1 MLDLPTQEIQ
11 NDFLNELKG
20 YIPELMV
27 LTSKLETS
35 PGDKNELS
43 ELHRLVHTVRGAS
56 SLVKLNALSSVAS
69 ELESL
74 IEDIL
79 EHRQNLEKEVIEVIQ
94 IALNYFDKY
103 SVDNESQDLQETD
116 RIAEIIASLNRMR
129 RPESDDA
136 KAEITDLTTPS
147 ILDDF
152 DIPGLSKEDTA
163 ISDLMLND
171 DFIDNDSVLESSND
185 GLDFFESDGICIED
199 DDLENLYGDISEE
212 ENVFED
218 QSNEDTEDDIV
229 ELPQEELLEGFYQE
243 AEEHFQTLGDA
254 MNALETQ
261 IHAKTQL
268 TPTHKELLRLIRR
281 AVHTIKG
288 AAAIIKLTDIAGWGH
303 AYEDLLDWLYEE
315 ALQIDPEIVRI
326 LADSGDMLERFVVS
340 PDNVN
345 QDKCS
350 ELRAHFLRL
359 IGSQESSNDE
369 PKEKIDQ
376 KADEKDS
383 TSSIYL
389 FETPKKIE
397 STVDNHLPDESEKNV
412 VEELS
417 RTIGERKTLRVEMAK
432 IEAIVNLA
440 NELIIALSA
449 FDENMAGL
457 GDIIDELEHSR
468 HRLKNAAH
476 DLEVGYEVKAIQHL
490 GSHTVAVSSA
500 ATFFEENP
508 SGEFDDFDSLELD
521 RYSEFNLLI
530 RTLNETVVDINTI
543 STQLSDMHGGF
554 GTYLSRL
561 RILLSEL
568 QNRIMQVRMT
578 PMTLILN
585 RLRRTV
591 RETAGTLGKNVRL
604 AVSGEEIELDKR
616 IWEKLI
622 DPLMHIL
629 RNAVDHGIESPDRRK
644 AAGKS
649 DLATIQLSAAHQGNQ
664 VVIRIA
670 DDGAGLDYD
679 AIRKKAKILQ
689 VDKSIEKMD
698 EFELANMIFLQGFST
713 RKEISDI
720 SGRGVGMDVVRA
732 NIASLKGTV
741 QIETSQK
748 GDGTTFMIRIPLT
761 LAIMRALLFD
771 VAGRRYATALYDIKE
786 ILRIHPRD
794 VIDDDGKK
802 IQIGGRSLPF
812 HFLFET
818 LFQDDSA
825 TPKMDENQRLL
836 VLIVE
841 SGTWQGA
848 VVIDR
853 IYRQR
858 EIVIKDLGSHLKQV
872 KGITGATV
880 MGDGKVVP
888 IVNFEDLFTV
898 NLEELMH
905 PSTIHYHQTSKQT
918 RLKRDR
924 RILNIMVVD
933 DSVSVRTVVTRL
945 LQRQGWQVRSAND
958 GVDAIEK
965 LRDYRPDIILLDVE
979 MPRMNGY
986 EFMGAFRG
994 QDNFEDIPVVM
1005 LTSRSAK
1012 KHRDKA
1018 RSVGVNGYVVKP
1030 YEDEALLGLIRQ
1042 LTMIDGEKS

>member
-20 YIPELMV
+20 YMPELMV
-27 LTSKLETS
+27 LMSKLETS
-35 PGDKNELS
+35 SGDKNELS

-56 SLVKLNALSSVAS
+56 SLVKLNVLSSVAS
-69 ELESL
+69 ELEGL

-79 EHRQNLEKEVIEVIQ
+79 EHRQNLEKEVLEAIQ
-94 IALNYFDKY
+94 IGLDYFDKY
-103 SVDNESQDLQETD
+103 SVDNESQDLQQTD

-129 RPESDDA
+129 RPEPDGNRED
-136 KAEITDLTTPS
+136 ITDLPT
-147 ILDDF
+147 DDF
-152 DIPGLSKEDTA
+152 DIPGLPEEDTA
-163 ISDLMLND
+163 IFDLVLND
-171 DFIDNDSVLESSND
+171 DFMGNDNVLEPSD
-185 GLDFFESDGICIED
+185 EDMDFFESDGICLED
-199 DDLENLYGDISEE
+199 DDLENIYGELSEKDDLS
-212 ENVFED
+212 ED
-218 QSNEDTEDDIV
+218 QLDEDAEDDLI

-268 TPTHKELLRLIRR
+268 TLDHKELLRLIRR

-288 AAAIIKLTDIAGWGH
+288 AAAIIKLTDIADWGH

-315 ALQIDPEIVRI
+315 ATQIDPEIVHI

-340 PDNVN
+340 PEDVN

-350 ELRAHFLRL
+350 ELRSHFLRL
-359 IGSQESSNDE
+359 IGSQESSDE
-369 PKEKIDQ
+369 KTDQ
-376 KADEKDS
+376 EADEKNP

-389 FETPKKIE
+389 FDNPKKVE
-397 STVDNHLPDESEKNV
+397 PTVDNHLSDGSEKNV

-449 FDENMAGL
+449 FDENMTGL

-468 HRLKNAAH
+468 HRLKSAAH

-490 GSHTVAVSSA
+490 GSHMSAVSSA
-500 ATFFEENP
+500 TTFFEENP
-508 SGEFDDFDSLELD
+508 TGEFDDFDLLELD

-530 RTLNETVVDINTI
+530 RTLNETVVDVNTI
-543 STQLSDMHGGF
+543 STQLSDMHSGF
-554 GTYLSRL
+554 GTYLARL

-629 RNAVDHGIESPDRRK
+629 RNAVDHGIESPAQRE
-644 AAGKS
+644 ASGKP
-649 DLATIQLSAAHQGNQ
+649 DLATIHLSAVYQGNQ
-664 VVIRIA
+664 VVIRIT
-670 DDGAGLDYD
+670 DDGAGLDYN
-679 AIRKKAKILQ
+679 AIRKKAKTLQ
-689 VDKSIEKMD
+689 IDTSIEKMN
-698 EFELANMIFLQGFST
+698 ESELTNMIFLQGFST
-713 RKEISDI
+713 RREISNI
-720 SGRGVGMDVVRA
+720 SGRGVGMDVVRE

-741 QIETSQK
+741 QIETSQM
-748 GDGTTFMIRIPLT
+748 GHGTTFMIRIPLT

-771 VAGRRYATALYDIKE
+771 VAGQRYATALYDIKE

-794 VIDDDGKK
+794 VIEDDGKK
-802 IQIGGRSLPF
+802 IQIGGHVLPF
-812 HFLFET
+812 YSLLEA
-818 LFQDDSA
+818 LFQDGSA

-841 SGTWQGA
+841 TGTWQGA

-858 EIVIKDLGSHLKQV
+858 EIVIKDLGSHLRQV
-872 KGITGATV
+872 KGISGATV

-888 IVNFEDLFTV
+888 IIDFEDLFTA
-898 NLEELMH
+898 NLDELMRL
-905 PSTIHYHQTSKQT
+905 STIHHHQIPIPK
-918 RLKRDR
+918 RLKRGR
-924 RILNIMVVD
+924 RILNVMVVD

-986 EFMGAFRG
+986 EFMNAFRS
-994 QDNFEDIPVVM
+994 QANFEDIPVVM

-1012 KHRDKA
+1012 KHREKA

-1030 YEDEALLGLIRQ
+1030 YEDEALLGLIKQ
-1042 LTMIDGEKS
+1042 LTMVDGGMS